1 MKVINNKSV
10 EVYRF
15 SNEGK
20 FIPLN
25 SCTNNF
31 CYLTGKQKQMLS
43 KKLLKDCRLR

>member
-15 SNEGK
+15 SNESK

-31 CYLTGKQKQMLS
+31 CYLTGKQADVEQKIIKGLPEA
-43 KKLLKDCRLR
+43 